1 MSFSSNDTDVKYEVG
16 IELSLPLTQ
25 AVRGILGLMKR
36 DYTPI
41 ASNLAQYVDTVK
53 QCGALTSESESN
65 GDTACR
71 TAATQHAEQQCTR
84 DMHFAQCET
93 PSDTASNYAFV

>member
-1 MSFSSNDTDVKYEVG
+1 MSFSSKVTDIKREVG

-41 ASNLAQYVDTVK
+41 ASKLAQYVD
-53 QCGALTSESESN
+53 
-65 GDTACR
+65 
-71 TAATQHAEQQCTR
+71 
-84 DMHFAQCET
+84 FWET
-93 PSDTASNYAFV
+93 M

>member
-1 MSFSSNDTDVKYEVG
+1 MSFSSKVTDIKREVG

-41 ASNLAQYVDTVK
+41 ASKSAHVFDNEN
-53 QCGALTSESESN
+53 CGALTSESESN
-65 GDTACR
+65 GDTTCR
-71 TAATQHAEQQCTR
+71 TAVTQHAEQQCAR

-93 PSDTASNYAFV
+93 PSDTASNDAFV